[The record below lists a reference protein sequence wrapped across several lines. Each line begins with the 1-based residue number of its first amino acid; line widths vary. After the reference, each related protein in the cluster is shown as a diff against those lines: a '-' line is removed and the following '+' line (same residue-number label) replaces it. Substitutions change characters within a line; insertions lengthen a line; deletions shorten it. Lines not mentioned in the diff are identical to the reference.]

1 MKVRADQLLVARG
14 LAPTRAR
21 AQALVLA
28 GKVYVGE
35 ARIDKAGAL
44 LAEVPSQPSAPADT
58 VIAASAKSQS
68 IAEER
73 AVKDEDP
80 VQRGSTETTSPP
92 EAAPAQAA
100 PVSQRVE

>member
-44 LAEVPSQPSAPADT
+44 LPED
-58 VIAASAKSQS
+58 AA
-68 IAEER
+68 IVR
-73 AVKDEDP
+73 P
-80 VQRGSTETTSPP
+80 RRGSSRTSR
-92 EAAPAQAA
+92 AAA
-100 PVSQRVE
+100 